1 MTESPY
7 AIPEEDLVA
16 NARVPV
22 EEQVVDHPDR
32 RLGGGGGSD
41 AALPYGD
48 GLDAD
53 GE

>member
-7 AIPEEDLVA
+7 AIPEEDLVTS
-16 NARVPV
+16 ARVPV
-22 EEQVVDHPDR
+22 EQQVVDHPER

-41 AALPYGD
+41 AGLPFGD